1 MGIVQNLHQQ
11 TSELYSLLKS
21 KQEDRDDL
29 IKRINALLE
38 ERQQTIR
45 LFQPPFTK
53 EEKRLAEEILIYDKK
68 INARLSDVMGEI
80 KRDIVALKVKKQKH
94 LKYEN
99 PYNLSPQDGMF
110 LDKKN

>member
-21 KQEDRDDL
+21 KQENRDDL

-38 ERQQTIR
+38 ERQQTLQ
-45 LFQPPFTK
+45 LFRPPFT
-53 EEKRLAEEILIYDKK
+53 EDEKRLAEEILIYDKK
-68 INARLSDVMGEI
+68 INVLLSDIMGEI

-94 LKYEN
+94 SRYEN